1 MVTQLNS
8 VLLLLI
14 PPFIG
19 SGTSL
24 IGGFGTS
31 PALQRVMSLRSI
43 TVSAIVVTAI
53 AVAVVGFHRKTQQ
66 KSASQMI
73 AEARVA
79 AHKNDKFLMVQFGA
93 SWCPD
98 CVELSKS
105 LKDSITSNRLEQY
118 FIVVNID
125 VGEFNRNLNVA
136 RSLGIDVTEGIPVA
150 VFFPPRGDVSSVKL
164 GTEQILEF
172 VKEVIARP

>member
-1 MVTQLNS
+1 
-8 VLLLLI
+8 
-14 PPFIG
+14 
-19 SGTSL
+19 
-24 IGGFGTS
+24 
-31 PALQRVMSLRSI
+31 
-43 TVSAIVVTAI
+43 
-53 AVAVVGFHRKTQQ
+53 
-66 KSASQMI
+66 
-73 AEARVA
+73 
-79 AHKNDKFLMVQFGA
+79 MVQFGA

>member
-1 MVTQLNS
+1 
-8 VLLLLI
+8 
-14 PPFIG
+14 
-19 SGTSL
+19 
-24 IGGFGTS
+24 
-31 PALQRVMSLRSI
+31 MSLRSI
-43 TVSAIVVTAI
+43 AISASVLAI
-53 AVAVVGFHRKTQQ
+53 AVALVAYHREAQQ

-73 AEARVA
+73 EEARIA

-98 CVELSKS
+98 CIELSKS

-136 RSLGIDVTEGIPVA
+136 RSLGVDVTEGIPVA

>member
-1 MVTQLNS
+1 
-8 VLLLLI
+8 
-14 PPFIG
+14 
-19 SGTSL
+19 
-24 IGGFGTS
+24 
-31 PALQRVMSLRSI
+31 MSLRSI
-43 TVSAIVVTAI
+43 TGSAIVVTII
-53 AVAVVGFHRKTQQ
+53 AVALVAYHREGQQ

-73 AEARVA
+73 EEARIA

-125 VGEFNRNLNVA
+125 VGEFNRNLTVA

-150 VFFPPRGDVSSVKL
+150 VFFPPRGDVSSVRL
-164 GTEQILEF
+164 GTQQILAYI
-172 VKEVIARP
+172 KEVIARP